1 MLTDQFQ
8 FDTAPKSSALNFLSG
23 VRQAKKS
30 GKGMLSMIWE
40 VAQLRLGQGQLR
52 PDEYFMYE
60 LYDDARYSKEAKRT
74 FLSEQGKQL
83 ESPWGIV
90 AKDKPLMTAML
101 QGLGL
106 PVPETQAIMHSTR
119 TFANAMPLRN
129 RAAFCRFLRE
139 QADYPI
145 FGKPFDTAGSVGTAK
160 INGYDSHRD
169 AVILGEKLIPVE
181 GFAEMV
187 EGLGRAYIFQT
198 LMLPHPEIAKIIGP
212 SVSSVR
218 MFVFS
223 DETGC
228 DVFRAAW
235 KIPASAN
242 AADNFWRIGN
252 MLAGIDGETG
262 RIVKTMQRTAGGLEP
277 IDAHP
282 ATGVSFTDL
291 VFPQWDEMKATV
303 LAAAINLPGC
313 CFQGWD
319 VALTDRGPVL
329 VELEGDGGNPIMEQL
344 CFESG
349 LLNDRYRRI
358 VENAKAAE
366 QNERRRN
373 IAISQTDLKK
383 NIAGLAIPLIPT
395 DSSVESASVTKPE
408 VIYSPTDAA

>member
-1 MLTDQFQ
+1 MSTDQFQ
-8 FDTAPKSSALNFLSG
+8 FDMAQNSSAQNFLQG
-23 VRQAKKS
+23 VRKAKKS

-40 VAQLRLGQGQLR
+40 IAQLRRGQGQIR
-52 PDEYFMYE
+52 PDEYFMYG
-60 LYDDARYSKEAKRT
+60 LYDDARYSKETKQS

-83 ESPWGIV
+83 DSPWQAV

-106 PVPETQAIMHSTR
+106 PTPETQAIMHSCR
-119 TFANAMPLRN
+119 TVADAVPLRN
-129 RAAFCRFLRE
+129 RADVCRFLRE
-139 QADYPI
+139 QASYPI
-145 FGKPFDTAGSVGTAK
+145 FGKPFDSACSMGTAK
-160 INGYDSHRD
+160 IDGYDADRD
-169 AVILGEKLIPVE
+169 AVILGDDLIPVE

-198 LMLPHPEIAKIIGP
+198 LMLPHPEIVKIIGP

-223 DETGC
+223 DENGC

-242 AADNFWRIGN
+242 VADNFWRVGN

-262 RIVKTMQRTAGGLEP
+262 KIVKTMHRTPTGLEP

-291 VFPQWDEMKATV
+291 VFPHWDEMRATV
-303 LAAAINLPGC
+303 LAAAVNLPGC
-313 CFQGWD
+313 HFQGWD
-319 VALTDRGPVL
+319 VALTDRGPIL

-349 LLNDRYRRI
+349 LLNERYLNI
-358 VENAKAAE
+358 VNAAKDAE
-366 QNERRRN
+366 KNERKRN
-373 IAISQTDLKK
+373 IAISNTDLKK
-383 NIAGLAIPLIPT
+383 NIAGLAIPRIPT
-395 DSSVESASVTKPE
+395 DPAQTEAPVEQSV
-408 VIYSPTDAA
+408 

>member
-1 MLTDQFQ
+1 MSTDQFQ
-8 FDTAPKSSALNFLSG
+8 FDTAQNSSALNFLQG
-23 VRQAKKS
+23 VRKAKKT
-30 GKGMLSMIWE
+30 GKGMLRMISE
-40 VAQLRLGQGQLR
+40 IAQLRRGQGQIR
-52 PDEYFMYE
+52 PHEYFMYG
-60 LYDDARYSKEAKRT
+60 LYDDARYSKETKKT
-74 FLSEQGKQL
+74 FLSEQGNQL
-83 ESPWGIV
+83 NSPWGTV

-119 TFANAMPLRN
+119 TVADAVPLRN
-129 RAAFCRFLRE
+129 REDVCRFLRQ
-139 QADYPI
+139 QASYPI
-145 FGKPFDTAGSVGTAK
+145 FGKPFDSACSMGTAK
-160 INGYDSHRD
+160 IDGYDGDRD
-169 AVILGEKLIPVE
+169 AVILGDDLIPVE

-223 DETGC
+223 DEDGC

-242 AADNFWRIGN
+242 VADNFWRIGN
-252 MLAGIDGETG
+252 MLAGIDGDTG
-262 RIVKTMQRTAGGLEP
+262 RIVKTMHRTAAGLEQ

-291 VFPQWDEMKATV
+291 VFPHWDEMKATV
-303 LAAAINLPGC
+303 LAAAVNLPDC
-313 CFQGWD
+313 HFQGWD
-319 VALTDRGPVL
+319 VALTDRGPIL

-349 LLNDRYRRI
+349 LMDERYCRI
-358 VENAKAAE
+358 LKNAKAAE
-366 QNERRRN
+366 KNQRKRN
-373 IAISQTDLKK
+373 IAISNNDLKTS
-383 NIAGLAIPLIPT
+383 IAGLAIPRIPT
-395 DSSVESASVTKPE
+395 DSSTETAADIQSEQSV
-408 VIYSPTDAA
+408 SSTDAS